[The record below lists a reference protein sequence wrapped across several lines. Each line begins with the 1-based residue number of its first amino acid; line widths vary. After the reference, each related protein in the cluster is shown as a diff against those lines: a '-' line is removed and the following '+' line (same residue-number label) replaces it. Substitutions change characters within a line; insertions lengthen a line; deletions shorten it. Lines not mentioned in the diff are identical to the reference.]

1 MHILSNPAILS
12 IISVVIGSVI
22 TVIPSTINRMI
33 ESRTKISE
41 ENRNFKLGNYISL
54 VNLITFTFKNPDN
67 NEAME
72 QLRSQINIVN
82 MIGSVE
88 VVRKLDEYVK
98 TWGCKSTKEE
108 QSKKYRELLKEMR
121 KDLRIDNGDVANF
134 PEIALVDVM
143 KSN

>member
-41 ENRNFKLGNYISL
+41 ENRNFKLGNYVSL

-98 TWGCKSTKEE
+98 TWGGKTTQDE